1 MSMTVAV
8 YDVFLA
14 LACPTNELAH
24 GPYAIHTSHILP
36 CRVCGD
42 TARLCDVVNVDGR
55 KGQRVRD
62 TFGCTITGKVR

>member
-1 MSMTVAV
+1 MSVTVAV
-8 YDVFLA
+8 YDVFLP
-14 LACPTNELAH
+14 LMCPTNELAH
-24 GPYAIHTSHILP
+24 GSYAICASHILP

-42 TARLCDVVNVDGR
+42 TTCLCDVVNVDGR